1 MISVVLVDDH
11 EMVRSGLREVL
22 EKSGKV
28 VVVGE
33 AGSVDDAIA
42 LVRSR
47 RPQVVV
53 IDLRLLDG
61 SGLTVCAAIKNENL
75 PSAPLVLTS
84 FSDNE
89 AIIEAAEVGA
99 RGYILKQAR
108 TDVLVDAITKV
119 ANGANL
125 LDSAMVRR
133 AGRRTEGEAGNR
145 LDLLTKRETAI
156 VELIALGYS
165 NREIAG
171 KLYLAEKTVKNYIT
185 NLLSKLGVSRRTEV
199 AALATRRNE
208 QRRQRGELPYDTG
221 R

>member
-133 AGRRTEGEAGNR
+133 AGRRTEGEAGDR
-145 LDLLTKRETAI
+145 LDLLTERETAI